1 MATNLQKTFLF
12 LHVIS
17 KQLSFMKE
25 EHTCLI
31 CLGSNLDAA
40 SHLLQAKQLLDSMF
54 PAIEWG
60 KARETKAEGDRTDLP
75 PYLNQ
80 LALLKTAWD
89 INELKMQLKQIEK
102 ANGRNEQSKASGLI
116 PLDIDLLSYDKQ
128 VLKPQDF
135 KKQYMQVLIGEFP
148 SLPPFLLPKD

>member
-1 MATNLQKTFLF
+1 
-12 LHVIS
+12 
-17 KQLSFMKE
+17 MKE

-40 SHLLQAKQLLDSMF
+40 SHLLQAKQLLDSTF

-60 KARETKAEGDRTDLP
+60 KTRETKAEGDRTDLP

-89 INELKMQLKQIEK
+89 LNELKMQLKQIEK
-102 ANGRNEQSKASGLI
+102 TNGRTEQSKASGLI

-135 KKQYMQVLIGEFP
+135 KKQYMQLLIGEFP
-148 SLPPFLLPKD
+148 SLPSFLLPKD